1 VSIGLSKDVL
11 NSLVN
16 AVDGVSL
23 LVGDLN
29 AEFLLDGHHNLDG
42 VETVKSEIV
51 REVGGAVDLASI
63 INLVK
68 VLQEVDYP
76 ALNLFLVKTG
86 RGGIEADSR
95 EGKARS

>member
-1 VSIGLSKDVL
+1 MKHVSTSILAVAPKSVVVLSRSTD
-11 NSLVN
+11 
-16 AVDGVSL
+16 
-23 LVGDLN
+23 
-29 AEFLLDGHHNLDG
+29 
-42 VETVKSEIV
+42 
-51 REVGGAVDLASI
+51 
-63 INLVK
+63 LVK